1 MAGITNLTIEKGAN
15 FDVTITLNDASNN
28 PIDLTQYTASAK
40 MRKSLYSQSEVY
52 DITCSIVA
60 PATSGNIR
68 LQQTHQYTSTISPGR
83 YFYDV
88 VIFDAENNM
97 KKRVLEGIIIVDPSA
112 AIYEGSTGVV
122 ALGASGYDGLNFN
135 VGATSFLR
143 LH

>member
-28 PIDLTQYTASAK
+28 PIDLTEYTASAK
-40 MRKSLYSQSEVY
+40 MRSSLYSQSEIY

-60 PATSGNIR
+60 PAANGNIR
-68 LQQTHQYTSTISPGR
+68 LQQTYQYTSNIKPGR

-88 VIFDAENNM
+88 QIFDSENNIL
-97 KKRVLEGIIIVDPSA
+97 KRVLEGIVIVNPSA
-112 AIYEGSTGVV
+112 AIYEGATGII
-122 ALGASGYDGLNFN
+122 AGATGYDGMNFN

-143 LH
+143 LR